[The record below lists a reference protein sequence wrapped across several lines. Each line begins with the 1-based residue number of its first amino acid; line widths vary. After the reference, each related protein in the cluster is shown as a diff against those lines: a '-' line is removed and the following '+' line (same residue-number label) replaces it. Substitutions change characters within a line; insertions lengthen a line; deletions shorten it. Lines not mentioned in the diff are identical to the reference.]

1 MQPTCNY
8 LLHLFSGVLS
18 YLYMNDVTHKKYLV
32 GLRDTIIL
40 VLRRELGLTGADIAL
55 IMGID
60 KATVSRVLSR
70 RKQKPTVEKLLKKL
84 R

>member
-1 MQPTCNY
+1 MIT
-8 LLHLFSGVLS
+8 
-18 YLYMNDVTHKKYLV
+18 NDVTHKKYLV

-55 IMGID
+55 IMGLN

-70 RKQKPTVEKLLKKL
+70 KKQKPSVEQLLKKL
-84 R
+84 RQ